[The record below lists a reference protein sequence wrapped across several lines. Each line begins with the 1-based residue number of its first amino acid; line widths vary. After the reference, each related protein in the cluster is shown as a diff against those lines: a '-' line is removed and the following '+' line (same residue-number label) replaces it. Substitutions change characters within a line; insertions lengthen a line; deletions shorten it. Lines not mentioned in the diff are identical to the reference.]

1 MNISSFLKL
10 FAALVCIL
18 LAFVSLPATV
28 ECAKKASGPSA
39 PEVHEPVIEEVTQ
52 KQLERILQEKDYVA
66 VYWYARSCLTCDKVL
81 AELEKIDDDTDSFGV
96 DFVKINDK
104 RLAKQYGIKNF
115 PALTYFREK
124 EPIIYDGDLMDE
136 EGVLDFLTSLEAMDL
151 PDRIEEVNAKI
162 LAKII
167 EETDYVAVLFYK
179 PECKRCT
186 KALQELENIDDE
198 ADQLDIGFVKI
209 HDEALADE
217 YNLGALP
224 ALVYYRHQ
232 IPILYEGELSKEEDV
247 LEWLIENKST
257 GDDEEVIEDVTAKTL
272 STLIGNVDNLVV
284 LFYDHGID
292 DSMTVLEELE
302 KIDDDCDKHGIQFVK
317 IDDDRTSRGYGIE
330 SVPAI
335 VYFEKQVPNIY
346 SGDLLNEEEI
356 LHWLVS
362 QTEKDEIEDVTEE
375 ALDKMVKD
383 GDTLAV
389 LFYDN
394 NDDRSQ
400 KVLEELENIDDE
412 CDALGINFV
421 KIDNTD
427 EAKEYGIDS
436 VPSLLYFEKGIPTVF
451 EGRLEDEEAVL
462 KWLEQQTTSESIED
476 VTDEML
482 DLILEKMQY
491 VAVLFYDKDQKKSQ
505 KVLNELEN
513 IDDECD
519 QNDIAF
525 VKIDDDKEAEE
536 WGIDEIPTIVFYERG
551 IPHIYEG
558 DLMKEEDLLGW
569 LIHQKRHSE
578 IPEVTDEMKDKLV
591 ESTKHLAV
599 IFYDKDDKQDMRVL
613 NELEN
618 IDDELEKEGIVIVR
632 IDNADEAK
640 EYGLDHLPAL
650 VYFEDKIPALYEGDL
665 MNEDE
670 VLEWLIVQ
678 KETATIE
685 EVTDEILKDLIED
698 HEYVV
703 AYFTG
708 PCEEGDRCD
717 DILDDLENIDDELD
731 EAGIIFVT
739 TEDTVTAKKLNIKT
753 FPQLVFF
760 RNRDPL
766 FYKGDLEDEDE
777 VLSWLTDENTLEIPG
792 KIEEVNSKM
801 LEKILGENDHVVV
814 FFYREGDKKAQKI
827 LNELE
832 NIDDECEEKNIDFVK
847 TSDEGIDKEYDLA
860 ELPALAFYRNKFRT
874 IYSGDLM
881 KEDEILEWV
890 LDLYE
895 SNPDVIESVDR
906 KTLQVL
912 INDVEH
918 LAVFF
923 YDDKCASCPSI
934 LEELETIDDDTDEHG
949 IQFVK
954 SNDVKLAHEIG
965 IFAFPALVYYETGVP
980 IMYDGNLKNE
990 KRVLQWL
997 INQKSAT
1004 DDDADSEK
1012 VEDCGT
1018 DATANRNAFER
1029 IRSANKKLK
1038 RPANRR
1044 TISNKLGSDQTYS
1057 TANNDDNFSSYGNDI
1072 DDIVDSK
1079 QTATPAA
1086 ATQLDIHF
1094 MWIFLK
1100 DLLTSLVSTNDHN
1113 ETNENTNDINFE
1125 LNTHCDYLDDSNYL
1139 TIIDGDLNDDDNS
1152 QKHKLLEQKLLD
1164 DECFYVGMA
1173 HQAQSA
1179 RKGNNYVPNDYRP
1192 FQCCPTKLE
1201 RQTRVP
1207 KMSAQKL
1214 SHQKDSDDK
1223 SRKSQFEFNDAKSSS
1238 SSSSSKSASGS
1249 SSRKSDGKSK
1259 AANESKYSS
1268 SSSSKKSSNS
1278 KKSKQNNDDDDDIVV
1293 PVKELKKAAP
1303 KGKDTNKAKPDD
1315 PEDPDARRILRHIE
1329 LIDDEA
1335 SEYGIT
1341 IVKTTDK
1348 LMAKK
1353 YGYRKLPGLTYFRKG
1368 KNINYDGDID
1378 DEEEILDWLTL
1389 PDNMEMTDHIER
1401 VNRKMFQK
1409 IRQTSD
1415 YLAVFL
1421 YSDDCKQC
1429 PRVLAEIEHIDDE
1442 ADGAGINFVKID
1454 DKSMAKEFGVF
1465 ALPAILFFRQHSKEP
1480 VIYAGDLYEEDQILN
1495 WLMTQK
1501 DPGGDVI
1508 EDLEGQRLIDLIAES
1523 GSMAVYFWN
1532 KTLCD
1537 ICSSKTIRKARMKKE
1552 KEAPPTI
1559 IEPPS
1564 TDNVDELATTTAPPP
1579 PPPTTP
1585 TQHHHGTHDEDTD
1598 DCEQCTKTL
1607 EELENIDDDCDRHGI
1622 TFVKTKDFSVAE
1634 QFGVHDFPA
1643 LVYFESS
1650 IPNVFEGQ
1658 LNEEEEVLQWLIT
1671 QKTEDRI
1678 ELITR
1683 QMLETMV
1690 EDTQYLAVY
1699 FSPERFQNQPSY
1711 CRSLCSPLPKKLK
1724 IKDSQNPLL
1733 LEYLE
1738 RKKQIVE
1745 KQDKINCNICDQIL
1759 EGLELI
1765 DDECDV
1771 FGIHMVKIQDPQL
1784 AKRYSIKT
1792 FPALVYFRNGNP
1804 LLFEGDMQNEQSVL
1818 EWLIDD
1824 DNRELADEIE
1834 EVNDRML
1841 ERLLDESSLLV
1852 VFFYEE
1858 DCAECEEILEELEQ
1872 IDGEA
1877 DMFGIDFVKIASH
1890 EAAQKYEVSSIPA
1903 LVYFRK
1909 QVPMLYDGDLHQ
1921 HDRILTWL
1929 TSQDVFEIKNEIEEV
1944 NRKMLDKLLEENEF
1958 LAVYFYEADH
1968 PDSTLVLE
1976 KLENI
1981 DSETDNLDITFV
1993 KMSDSRYA
2001 RKWGVTKLPA
2011 IVYFRK
2017 RFPSIYRGD
2026 LLSEDEVL
2034 EWLRKNRFRQ
2044 PELNI
2049 FMYALIAISVAFVL
2063 YTAFLLQ
2070 CFKPPPSPA
2079 PSVHVKQQ

>member
-1 MNISSFLKL
+1 MIYSRIKFLFPL
-10 FAALVCIL
+10 LCCVILALVC
-18 LAFVSLPATV
+18 VPGSV
-28 ECAKKASGPSA
+28 ECAKKAATPVA
-39 PEVHEPVIEEVTQ
+39 PPPPVVHEPVIEEVTQ

-66 VYWYARSCLTCDKVL
+66 VYWYARSCVTCDKVL
-81 AELEKIDDDTDSFGV
+81 DELEKIDDDTDSFGV

-115 PALTYFREK
+115 PALTYFRER

-162 LAKII
+162 LSKII
-167 EETDYVAVLFYK
+167 EDTEYVAVLFCPDHSACETHGKTITTDNK
-179 PECKRCT
+179 PECKRSQ

-198 ADQLDIGFVKI
+198 ADQLGIGFVKI
-209 HDEALADE
+209 HDESLSDE
-217 YNLGALP
+217 YNLGTLP

-232 IPILYEGELSKEEDV
+232 IPILYEGELSREEDV
-247 LEWLIENKST
+247 LEWLVENKST
-257 GDDEEVIEDVTAKTL
+257 GDDEAIIEDVTAKTL
-272 STLIGNVDNLVV
+272 GTLIGNIDNLVV
-284 LFYDHGID
+284 VFYDHGID

-317 IDDDRTSRGYGIE
+317 IDDERAAAEYGID

-335 VYFEKQVPNIY
+335 VYFEKQIPNVY
-346 SGDLLNEEEI
+346 DGDLLDEDEI
-356 LHWLVS
+356 LHWLLE
-362 QTEKDEIEDVTEE
+362 QLEKDEIEDVTDEM
-375 ALDKMVKD
+375 LDKMIKE
-383 GDTLAV
+383 GRTIAV

-394 NDDRSQ
+394 NDDKSQ
-400 KVLEELENIDDE
+400 KVLAELENIDDE
-412 CDALGINFV
+412 CDALGVTFV
-421 KIDNTD
+421 KIDNAD
-427 EAKEYGIDS
+427 EAREYGIDT
-436 VPSLLYFEKGIPTVF
+436 VPKLLYFEKGIPTLY
-451 EGRLEDEEAVL
+451 EGNLKDEESLL
-462 KWLEQQTTSESIED
+462 KWLEQQQTSDEIED
-476 VTDEML
+476 ITDEML
-482 DLILEKMQY
+482 DLIIEKMPY
-491 VAVLFYDKDQKKSQ
+491 VAVLFYDKDQKLSQ
-505 KVLNELEN
+505 KVLVELEN
-513 IDDECD
+513 IDDDCD

-525 VKIDDDKEAEE
+525 VKIDDDNEAAE
-536 WGIDEIPTIVFYERG
+536 WGIDEIPTIVFFERG

-558 DLMKEEDLLGW
+558 DLMKEDDLLGW

-578 IPEVTDEMKDKLV
+578 IPEVTDEMKDKLI
-591 ESTKHLAV
+591 ESEQYLAV
-599 IFYDKDDKQDMRVL
+599 IFYDKDDKQDIRVL

-632 IDNADEAK
+632 IDNAAEAK

-650 VYFEDKIPALYEGDL
+650 IYFEDKIPALYEGDL
-665 MNEDE
+665 MNEEE
-670 VLEWLIVQ
+670 VLEWLILQ
-678 KETATIE
+678 KNTATIE
-685 EVTDEILKDLIED
+685 EVTDEILKELIDD

-703 AYFTG
+703 VYFTG
-708 PCEEGDRCD
+708 PCEEGEKCDR
-717 DILDDLENIDDELD
+717 ILDDLENIDDELD

-739 TEDTVTAKKLNIKT
+739 TEDTGFAKKMGIKN
-753 FPQLVFF
+753 FPELVFF

-766 FYKGDLEDEDE
+766 HFTGDLNDEDE
-777 VLSWLTDENTLEIPG
+777 VLAWLTDEDTLEIPG
-792 KIEEVNSKM
+792 KIEEVNTKM
-801 LEKILGENDHVVV
+801 LEKILSENDHVVV

-832 NIDDECEEKNIDFVK
+832 NIDDECEEKSIDFVK
-847 TSDEGIDKEYDLA
+847 TSDDGIDKEYDLQS
-860 ELPALAFYRNKFRT
+860 LPALAFYRHKFRT
-874 IYSGDLM
+874 IYTGDLM
-881 KEDEILEWV
+881 KEEEILEWV
-890 LDLYE
+890 LELHE

-912 INDVEH
+912 INEVEH

-923 YDDKCASCPSI
+923 YNDKCESCPGI
-934 LEELETIDDDTDEHG
+934 LEELETIDDETDEHG

-980 IMYDGNLKNE
+980 IMYDGSMENE
-990 KRVLQWL
+990 EDVLDWMVSQKQDESIEKINRETLFDYIATKDFLAVIFYDNEDPQSPRVL
-997 INQKSAT
+997 
-1004 DDDADSEK
+1004 
-1012 VEDCGT
+1012 
-1018 DATANRNAFER
+1018 
-1029 IRSANKKLK
+1029 
-1038 RPANRR
+1038 
-1044 TISNKLGSDQTYS
+1044 
-1057 TANNDDNFSSYGNDI
+1057 
-1072 DDIVDSK
+1072 
-1079 QTATPAA
+1079 
-1086 ATQLDIHF
+1086 
-1094 MWIFLK
+1094 
-1100 DLLTSLVSTNDHN
+1100 
-1113 ETNENTNDINFE
+1113 
-1125 LNTHCDYLDDSNYL
+1125 
-1139 TIIDGDLNDDDNS
+1139 
-1152 QKHKLLEQKLLD
+1152 
-1164 DECFYVGMA
+1164 
-1173 HQAQSA
+1173 
-1179 RKGNNYVPNDYRP
+1179 
-1192 FQCCPTKLE
+1192 
-1201 RQTRVP
+1201 
-1207 KMSAQKL
+1207 
-1214 SHQKDSDDK
+1214 
-1223 SRKSQFEFNDAKSSS
+1223 
-1238 SSSSSKSASGS
+1238 
-1249 SSRKSDGKSK
+1249 
-1259 AANESKYSS
+1259 
-1268 SSSSKKSSNS
+1268 
-1278 KKSKQNNDDDDDIVV
+1278 
-1293 PVKELKKAAP
+1293 
-1303 KGKDTNKAKPDD
+1303 
-1315 PEDPDARRILRHIE
+1315 RHLE

-1335 SEYGIT
+1335 AEYGIKV
-1341 IVKTTDK
+1341 VKTDDR

-1353 YGYRKLPGLTYFRKG
+1353 YGYRKPPGITYFRKG
-1368 KNINYDGDID
+1368 KYINYDGDID
-1378 DEEEILDWLTL
+1378 DEEEVLDWLTL
-1389 PDNMEMTDHIER
+1389 PDNMEMTDHIEQ

-1421 YSDDCKQC
+1421 FSDDCKQC
-1429 PRVLAEIEHIDDE
+1429 PRVLSEIEHIDDE

-1454 DKSMAKEFGVF
+1454 DKKMAKEFGVF
-1465 ALPAILFFRQHSKEP
+1465 ALPAILFFRQNSKEP

-1508 EDLEGQRLIDLIAES
+1508 EDIEGERLITLIEES

-1532 KTLCD
+1532 KTFCD
-1537 ICSSKTIRKARMKKE
+1537 ICSAKAIKKTRVKKE
-1552 KEAPPTI
+1552 QKETAS
-1559 IEPPS
+1559 PS
-1564 TDNVDELATTTAPPP
+1564 VEGDHLRETT
-1579 PPPTTP
+1579 PPPTP
-1585 TQHHHGTHDEDTD
+1585 QPPPIEEDAD
-1598 DCEQCTKTL
+1598 DCEQCSKIL
-1607 EELENIDDDCDRHGI
+1607 DELENIDDDCDRHGI

-1634 QFGVHDFPA
+1634 QYGVHDYPA
-1643 LVYFESS
+1643 LVYFEAS
-1650 IPNVFEGQ
+1650 IPNVFEGH

-1699 FSPERFQNQPSY
+1699 FY
-1711 CRSLCSPLPKKLK
+1711 KPK
-1724 IKDSQNPLL
+1724 
-1733 LEYLE
+1733 
-1738 RKKQIVE
+1738 
-1745 KQDKINCNICDQIL
+1745 CNICDAIL

-1804 LLFEGDMQNEQSVL
+1804 LIFEGDMQNEQSVL

-1852 VFFYEE
+1852 VFFYDD
-1858 DCAECEEILEELEQ
+1858 DCAECEEILEELEE

-1877 DMFGIDFVKIASH
+1877 DMFGIDFVKIASA
-1890 EAAQKYEVSSIPA
+1890 EAAKKYEVVNIPS
-1903 LVYFRK
+1903 LLYFRK

-1921 HDRILTWL
+1921 HDKILSWL

-1958 LAVYFYEADH
+1958 LTVYFYENGH
-1968 PDSTLVLE
+1968 PDSDVVLE

-1993 KMSDSRYA
+1993 KMADSRYA
-2001 RKWGVTKLPA
+2001 KKWGVTKLPA

-2017 RFPSIYRGD
+2017 RFPSIFRGD
-2026 LLSEDEVL
+2026 LMVEEEVL

-2049 FMYALIAISVAFVL
+2049 FMYALIAISIAFIL

-2070 CFKPPPSPA
+2070 CFKPTPPP
-2079 PSVHVKQQ
+2079 PPQHPKQQ